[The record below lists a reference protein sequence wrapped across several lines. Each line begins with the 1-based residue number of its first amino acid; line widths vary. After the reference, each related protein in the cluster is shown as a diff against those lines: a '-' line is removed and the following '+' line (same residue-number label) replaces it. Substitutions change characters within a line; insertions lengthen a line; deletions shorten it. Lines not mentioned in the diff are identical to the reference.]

1 MLLTVAVGSA
11 AATSHEEA
19 DGGGVEEEATHTS
32 PPNDTSNYS
41 GPVMGFG
48 LKGGAGALAAG

>member
-1 MLLTVAVGSA
+1 MLITVAAGNA
-11 AATSHEEA
+11 AATGNVEA
-19 DGGGVEEEATHTS
+19 GGGETEEEATHTS